1 MNNRCQL
8 LTILLFCILLS
19 ACKDLTKYLSTD
31 TQSENR
37 SIEIPTK
44 DESNILNPKMEITRL
59 QVTKNNASDLD
70 LFLQTKVSPD
80 LRFELKM
87 EKNEYKKDENIAVKM
102 TLTNI
107 SGRDLLVNDRFAV
120 VNLYP
125 EGPFDV
131 YWRISCENV
140 VYVHDFMQQKYEF
153 PQKTYSTLE
162 KNKSIMK
169 DISFPLITYFVIPY
183 ALEASGNCSL
193 QGVYINIDSD
203 LNDDAASAWQGVVN
217 SNVVEFTVK

>member
-1 MNNRCQL
+1 MNKMCQL
-8 LTILLFCILLS
+8 LTILLFCVFLS
-19 ACKDLTKYLSTD
+19 ACKDSTKYISAD
-31 TQSENR
+31 TQSEDR
-37 SIEIPTK
+37 SNETPTK
-44 DESNILNPKMEITRL
+44 VESNSTNPKMEITRT
-59 QVTKNNASDLD
+59 QVTKNNVSDLD

-102 TLTNI
+102 TLINI

-120 VNLYP
+120 INLYP
-125 EGPFDV
+125 EGPLDV

-140 VYVHDFMQQKYEF
+140 VYAHDFRQLKYEY
-153 PQKTYSTLE
+153 PQKKYSTLE

-169 DISFPLITYFVIPY
+169 DISFPLITYFEIPY
-183 ALEASGNCSL
+183 AIEASGNCSL
-193 QGVYINIDSD
+193 QGVYINIDTD
-203 LNDDAASAWQGVVN
+203 FNDDAASAWQGVVN